1 MAVTVFLF
9 CLLGNAKQKNV
20 VQICLAAIGKDYS
33 TWIYI
38 LHPIFI
44 VVISR
49 IAGIC
54 GIGNIYSYIA
64 PFIVFIGTLC
74 FLILVNFIIFKIRRA

>member
-20 VQICLAAIGKDYS
+20 VQICLSAIRKDYF

-38 LHPIFI
+38 LHQIFI

-54 GIGNIYSYIA
+54 GIGNIYIYIA
-64 PFIVFIGTLC
+64 PFIVFIGNYV
-74 FLILVNFIIFKIRRA
+74 F